1 MNQTALAYLLGSY
14 LHQDIDLEFGD
25 EWGAVDHFI
34 EFDAHRAIQVPAEI
48 DALLASHSG
57 ESELKEY
64 VHSAGAEF
72 LPVKYPGG
80 YREWLSEIGRRC
92 REGMPGVNRRKRKRD
107 SFPGTR

>member
-14 LHQDIDLEFGD
+14 FHQDIDLEFGD

-34 EFDAHRAIQVPAEI
+34 EFDSHRANQVPAEI
-48 DALLASHSG
+48 DALLARHSN

-64 VHSAGAEF
+64 VISTGAEF

-92 REGMPGVNRRKRKRD
+92 REGMTGVDRRKREGD
-107 SFPGTR
+107 SFPRTP